1 MNWHSLLSAVIF
13 LGKGALVAGFLGFL
27 IICYVSQAQKRIAK
41 YKKSGRFIDLLK
53 IFSRY

>member
-1 MNWHSLLSAVIF
+1 MAGMSWRSILSVAKTIGSITLIF
-13 LGKGALVAGFLGFL
+13 GIIVLQVATT
-27 IICYVSQAQKRIAK
+27 KRRIAK